1 MYPIYHSHPLNQRF
15 ADILG
20 LSNAALCMVHCLAV
34 PLLVAS
40 GAAFIAH
47 PAVELFFVGL
57 AAWAVWSATR
67 RSKNILLQG
76 VLWTLLLLFSFGLLL
91 EGVHP
96 MMEWLSMGASLS
108 MVVAHALNLR
118 YRPRVHE

>member
-1 MYPIYHSHPLNQRF
+1 MVLHVFRPILVNERF

-20 LSNAALCMVHCLAV
+20 LSNAALCMVHCMAV
-34 PLLVAS
+34 PVLVAS

-67 RSKNILLQG
+67 HSSNKPLQG
-76 VLWTLLLLFSFGLLL
+76 VLWTLLVLFSIGLLL
-91 EGVHP
+91 EDLHP
-96 MMEWLSMGASLS
+96 LMEWLSMGASLS

-118 YRPRVHE
+118 YRTTCA

>member
-91 EGVHP
+91 EEVHP

-118 YRPRVHE
+118 YRATCA

>member
-91 EGVHP
+91 EEVHP

-118 YRPRVHE
+118 YRTTCA

>member
-1 MYPIYHSHPLNQRF
+1 LNQRF

-91 EGVHP
+91 EEVHP

-118 YRPRVHE
+118 YRATCA